1 MAVAM
6 PEKRPPPP
14 ELSRPVMV
22 DSLAVDRDSV
32 FDIHSSAEERAL
44 LARRFDLVALE
55 SLSAGVAATRTEA
68 GEMRLSGRL
77 KAVVVQTCVVTLEP
91 VRSTIEADFDRVFSP
106 RATLEEKE
114 DVFLALEGE
123 DPPEPLEGGTVD
135 AGEVVA
141 ETLGLALNP
150 FPRAPGATLP
160 AGAATTGETG
170 DTPEKS
176 GPFAVL
182 AKLKERR

>member
-1 MAVAM
+1 MSVAM
-6 PEKRPPPP
+6 PQKRPPPP
-14 ELSRPVMV
+14 ELSRPIMV
-22 DSLAVDRDSV
+22 DSLGIDRDSV
-32 FDIHSSAEERAL
+32 FDIHSGAEERAL

-77 KAVVVQTCVVTLEP
+77 KAVAVQACVVTLEP
-91 VRSTIEADFDRVFSP
+91 VRSTIEADFNRVFSP
-106 RATLEEKE
+106 RATLGEKE
-114 DVFLALEGE
+114 YDFLAFEGE

-141 ETLGLALNP
+141 ETLALALNP
-150 FPRAPGATLP
+150 FPRAPGASLP
-160 AGAATTGETG
+160 TGAETTGKTG
-170 DTPEKS
+170 GAPEKS